1 MQIITRSTRA
11 WLGKPSK
18 TGVITMSAILLSDSV
33 RSNLYALQQTNALL
47 STTQNRL
54 ATGKKVNSANDNP
67 TAFFAASALSN
78 RAADL
83 SNVFD
88 GVVAA
93 SKVLKSAND
102 SISSLTSLVTSTQ
115 STARNALASTGTTA
129 RTTGSVSGLTG
140 ASSFAVAATKT
151 FTVSDGATTA
161 TITSAGALTAQQV
174 LDGVNNTAGLKV
186 RASLTAD
193 GKLQLEA
200 NNTNTITVG
209 GTASAAELAQFG
221 LTAGVTAAG
230 TLNATRSAFAAQFD
244 SIRSQIDQLASDA
257 NFNGTNLLNGGSL
270 RVNFNEKSTS
280 SLNVAGVT
288 DTSAGLGIVASVGTF
303 QTDKDINDALT
314 NLTNSLNTLRSQA
327 SVFASN
333 ADIVTTRQDFTK
345 SLISALNAAS
355 DSLTAADTN
364 EEGANL
370 LALQTRQSL
379 STTALTLASQSGQS
393 VLQLFR

>member
-1 MQIITRSTRA
+1 MAS
-11 WLGKPSK
+11 
-18 TGVITMSAILLSDSV
+18 ILLSESV
-33 RSNLYALQQTNALL
+33 RSNLYALQQTSALL
-47 STTQNRL
+47 SATQNRL
-54 ATGKKVNSANDNP
+54 ATGRKVNSANDNP
-67 TAFFAASALSN
+67 TVFFAASALSN

-83 SNVFD
+83 NNVFD
-88 GVVAA
+88 GITAA

-102 SISSLTSLVTSTQ
+102 GISSLTNLVNSAL

-161 TITSAGALTAQQV
+161 TITSAGALTVQQV

-186 RASLTAD
+186 RASLTVD

-200 NNTNTITVG
+200 NTTNTITVG
-209 GTASAAELAQFG
+209 GTATAAELAQFG

-230 TLNATRSAFAAQFD
+230 MLNTSRSAFAIQFD
-244 SIRSQIDQLASDA
+244 SIRSQIDQLATDA

-270 RVNFNEKSTS
+270 KVNFNEKSTS
-280 SLNVAGVT
+280 SLSAAGVT
-288 DTSAGLGIVASVGTF
+288 NTSAGLGIVASAGTF

-314 NLTNSLNTLRSQA
+314 NLTASLTTLRSQA

-379 STTALTLASQSGQS
+379 STTALTLASQAGQS

>member
-1 MQIITRSTRA
+1 
-11 WLGKPSK
+11 
-18 TGVITMSAILLSDSV
+18 MSSILLSSSV
-33 RSNLYALQQTNALL
+33 RSSLYSLQQTNDLL
-47 STTQNRL
+47 ATTQNRL

-93 SKVLKSAND
+93 SKVLKSTND
-102 SISSLTSLVTSTQ
+102 SISSLTSLIASTQ

-129 RTTGSVSGLTG
+129 RTTGSVSSLTG

-151 FTVSDGATTA
+151 FTVSDGTTTA

-174 LDGVNNTAGLKV
+174 LDGVNNTAGLKI

-230 TLNATRSAFAAQFD
+230 TLNTTRSAFAAQFD
-244 SIRSQIDQLASDA
+244 SIRTQIDQLAADT

-270 RVNFNEKSTS
+270 RINFNEKSTS
-280 SLNVAGVT
+280 SLSVAGVT

-379 STTALTLASQSGQS
+379 STTALTLASQAGQS

>member
-1 MQIITRSTRA
+1 
-11 WLGKPSK
+11 
-18 TGVITMSAILLSDSV
+18 MSSILLSSSV
-33 RSNLYALQQTNALL
+33 RSSLYSLQQTNDLL
-47 STTQNRL
+47 TTTQNRL

-67 TAFFAASALSN
+67 TVFFAASALSN

-83 SNVFD
+83 NSVFD

-93 SKVLKSAND
+93 SKVLSSTND
-102 SISSLTSLVTSTQ
+102 SISSLTNLVNSALSTS
-115 STARNALASTGTTA
+115 RNALASTGTTA
-129 RTTGSVSGLTG
+129 RTTGSVAGLTG
-140 ASSFAVAATKT
+140 ASSFAVTAAKT
-151 FTVSDGATTA
+151 FTVSDGVTTA
-161 TITSAGALTAQQV
+161 TITSAGALTVQQV

-186 RASLTAD
+186 RASLTVD

-209 GTASAAELAQFG
+209 GTASAAELAQYG
-221 LTAGVTAAG
+221 LIAGVTAAG
-230 TLNATRSAFAAQFD
+230 TLNTTRSAFAAQFD
-244 SIRSQIDQLASDA
+244 SIRSQIDQLSTDA

-280 SLNVAGVT
+280 SLSVVGVT

-333 ADIVTTRQDFTK
+333 TDIVTTRQNFTK

-355 DSLTAADTN
+355 DSMTAADTN

-370 LALQTRQSL
+370 LALQTRQQL
-379 STTALTLASQSGQS
+379 SSTALSFATQSDQS
-393 VLQLFR
+393 VLRLFR